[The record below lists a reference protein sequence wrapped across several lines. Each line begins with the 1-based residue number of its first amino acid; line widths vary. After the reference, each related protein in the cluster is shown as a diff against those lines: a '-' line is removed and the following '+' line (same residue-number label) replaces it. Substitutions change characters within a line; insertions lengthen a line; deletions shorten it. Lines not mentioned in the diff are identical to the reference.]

1 MAVLALVV
9 GVVLGVGTW
18 RTYVA
23 ENAGENGETGED
35 QGRALVKSKETIKPV
50 EVAAGVSP
58 HCAEARRPAGVRK
71 RTAPLRGERGMPLM
85 PVLRGVGAEFGCG
98 ESVCLRDR
106 PLLLMRAISD
116 RGFRS

>member
-35 QGRALVKSKETIKPV
+35 QGRALVKLKETIKPV

-71 RTAPLRGERGMPLM
+71 RTAPLR
-85 PVLRGVGAEFGCG
+85 
-98 ESVCLRDR
+98 ESVACH
-106 PLLLMRAISD
+106 
-116 RGFRS
+116 